1 MIEIKVDN
9 KNVLDTLDQLSKA
22 SANPRPAL
30 LSIGEHLVE
39 STKKRF
45 DTSTAPDGTKWKPN
59 SETTLKRKR
68 GTKPLV
74 GEGPLRDTINYA
86 ESSNLLTIFS
96 PMEYAAAQHFGAD
109 QGAFGRTKRNAPI
122 PWGNIP
128 ARQILGISDD
138 DEYMIIQTISD
149 YLRSVID

>member
-9 KNVLDTLDQLSKA
+9 KNVLAALDRLSKA

-59 SETTLKRKR
+59 AETTLKRKR

-74 GEGPLRDTINYA
+74 GEGLLRDTINYA
-86 ESSNLLTIFS
+86 ESGNLLTIFS
-96 PMEYAAAQHFGAD
+96 PMEYAATQQFGAD
-109 QGAFGRTKRNAPI
+109 KGQFGRTKRNTPI
-122 PWGNIP
+122 PWGSIP
-128 ARQILGISDD
+128 ARPFLGISDN
-138 DEYMIIQTISD
+138 DEHMIIKTVSD
-149 YLRSVID
+149 YLRSVVD